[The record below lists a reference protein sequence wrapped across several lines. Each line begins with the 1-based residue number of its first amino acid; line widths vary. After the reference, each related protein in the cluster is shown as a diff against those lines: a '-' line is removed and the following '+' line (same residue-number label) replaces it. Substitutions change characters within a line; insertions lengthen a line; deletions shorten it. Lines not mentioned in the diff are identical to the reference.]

1 MTEKWFGPKRY
12 GYGVVP
18 INTKGVATLAGYL
31 IAVGVVVFDVL
42 LASFR
47 NDPRSPVWTMMIVGG
62 LTIILLLIARAKGPS
77 SWRAQT
83 SSENE

>member
-18 INTKGVATLAGYL
+18 INAKGIAVLAGYL
-31 IAVGVVVFDVL
+31 IAVGLIVLDVM

-47 NDPRSPVWTMMIVGG
+47 NEPRSPVWTMAAVGA
-62 LTIILLLIARAKGPS
+62 LTIILLLIARAKGPT
-77 SWRAQT
+77 SWRA
-83 SSENE
+83 SSENK